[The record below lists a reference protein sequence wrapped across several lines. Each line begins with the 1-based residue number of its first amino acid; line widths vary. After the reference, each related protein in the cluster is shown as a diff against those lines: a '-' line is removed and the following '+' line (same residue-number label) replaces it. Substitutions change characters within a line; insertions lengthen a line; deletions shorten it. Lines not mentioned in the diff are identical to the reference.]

1 MGRSGSEAVI
11 VCKRIYE
18 PPSATDGYRV
28 LVDRL
33 WPRGVKREE
42 AAIDEWLKDLAP
54 SSELRR
60 FAAADPSKWPEF
72 ERRYRAELSQPH
84 LQPELARIRKIA
96 RSKTVTLLYAK
107 RDEQHNNAVVLKEV
121 LDEGR

>member
-1 MGRSGSEAVI
+1 MI

-18 PPSATDGYRV
+18 RPGAKDGYRV

-42 AAIDEWLKDLAP
+42 AAIEKWLKELAP
-54 SSELRR
+54 SNELRR

-72 ERRYRAELSQPH
+72 ERRYRAELSQRH
-84 LQPELARIRKIA
+84 LQPELARLREIA
-96 RSKTVTLLYAK
+96 RSKT
-107 RDEQHNNAVVLKEV
+107 
-121 LDEGR
+121 